1 VDDHNGRLVRKE
13 MKTKSYPPRNSDK
26 KRAIPPRALFTQ
38 EEYPFGDDASDDDE
52 VVGMA
57 ATAIAKPTSSSSL
70 FASATN
76 QSAPTTM

>member
-1 VDDHNGRLVRKE
+1 
-13 MKTKSYPPRNSDK
+13 
-26 KRAIPPRALFTQ
+26 LFTQ

-57 ATAIAKPTSSSSL
+57 TTAIAKPTSSSSL

-76 QSAPTTM
+76 QSAPTTMRLVSRSRYKGITSSHTHHT